1 MGSMGF
7 KQVGDILRDVGN
19 MNQVLWNMKQNV
31 ENMEKQLNGSGKLK
45 NKMEFHFAEKSSQTE
60 FSVEDVK
67 REEAEVIKE
76 SYDNKPKEEK
86 VDEEIMKAQSADIK
100 EECLS
105 PTTRCISHLG
115 DELEI
120 VKKLSLEKDDQ
131 LDKLKGQVIEQHVQI
146 RSFERKIRM
155 FENRGIN
162 TIKLVEAIRKSGQ
175 RVAKIVQNE
184 FKELE
189 EVVAEE
195 VGNPDIESSLS
206 SDRNNNV
213 EAQTAL
219 LWDRVKTSQN
229 CSIGCGTRVG
239 VKRNLAQDSRSNDE
253 QGNEGTR
260 KSTSKIRKI
269 EI

>member
-1 MGSMGF
+1 MGF

-67 REEAEVIKE
+67 KEEAEVMKE
-76 SYDNKPKEEK
+76 NYDNNPKGEK
-86 VDEEIMKAQSADIK
+86 VDEEIMKAQSPEIGIDVK

-105 PTTRCISHLG
+105 PTNRCISRLG

-155 FENRGIN
+155 LESRGN
-162 TIKLVEAIRKSGQ
+162 NSIKLVEVLRRTGQ

-184 FKELE
+184 FKVLE
-189 EVVAEE
+189 EVVVSTMLRLELTCSGTKLKPPKTVLLE
-195 VGNPDIESSLS
+195 VWG
-206 SDRNNNV
+206 
-213 EAQTAL
+213 
-219 LWDRVKTSQN
+219 
-229 CSIGCGTRVG
+229 
-239 VKRNLAQDSRSNDE
+239 
-253 QGNEGTR
+253 
-260 KSTSKIRKI
+260 
-269 EI
+269 

>member
-31 ENMEKQLNGSGKLK
+31 ENMEKQLNGSGKNK

-67 REEAEVIKE
+67 REEVEVMKE
-76 SYDNKPKEEK
+76 NYENKPKEEK
-86 VDEEIMKAQSADIK
+86 VDEEIIKAQSADIK

-105 PTTRCISHLG
+105 PTTRCISRLG

-131 LDKLKGQVIEQHVQI
+131 LDKLKGQVIDQHVQI
-146 RSFERKIRM
+146 RSFERKIRIL
-155 FENRGIN
+155 ESRGIN
-162 TIKLVEAIRKSGQ
+162 SIKLVEVIRKSGQ

-195 VGNPDIESSLS
+195 VGNLDIESSLS
-206 SDRNNNV
+206 SDCNNNV
-213 EAQTAL
+213 EAQTDL
-219 LWDRVKTSQN
+219 LKDKVKTSQD
-229 CSIGCGTRVG
+229 CFSGCGGRVA
-239 VKRNLAQDSRSNDE
+239 VKRSVG
-253 QGNEGTR
+253 QGNEGTGT
-260 KSTSKIRKI
+260 STSKIRKI
-269 EI
+269 DN

>member
-31 ENMEKQLNGSGKLK
+31 ENMEKQLCGSGKFK
-45 NKMEFHFAEKSSQTE
+45 NKMELNFAEKSSQTE

-67 REEAEVIKE
+67 REEAEVMKE
-76 SYDNKPKEEK
+76 NYDNKHKEEK
-86 VDEEIMKAQSADIK
+86 VDEEIIKAQSAEIGIDVK

-105 PTTRCISHLG
+105 PTTRCISRLG

-155 FENRGIN
+155 FESRGIN

-195 VGNPDIESSLS
+195 VGNLDIESSLS
-206 SDRNNNV
+206 SDCNNNV
-213 EAQTAL
+213 EAQTDL
-219 LWDRVKTSQN
+219 LKDKVKTSQD
-229 CSIGCGTRVG
+229 CFSGCGGRVA
-239 VKRNLAQDSRSNDE
+239 VKRSVG
-253 QGNEGTR
+253 QGNEGTGT
-260 KSTSKIRKI
+260 STSKIRKI
-269 EI
+269 DN